1 MNIIEVTQNWF
12 RGEVISKTYLFEDD
26 KSIDID
32 TYNYVC
38 DMNGFMVAPK
48 SRLKKIEEKMNIII
62 ID

>member
-26 KSIDID
+26 KSIEID
-32 TYNYVC
+32 TDNCVC
-38 DMNGFMVAPK
+38 DMSGFMVAPK
-48 SRLKKIEEKMNIII
+48 SRLKKIEERMNIII